1 MQNSTFL
8 GKKNY
13 LRAWHFT
20 TKLSSVKM
28 NSWQFALFNKKR
40 TRFFCCIFKF
50 LQQRCLFLSMAE
62 GEKEGSEFVTCEKR
76 IKWDIITYH
85 REYSQT
91 RRRPFQHTHT
101 YSHIHTRTY
110 MRRASSTHKHKEQ
123 SALGDKYQ
131 SLFLPSFTLL

>member
-1 MQNSTFL
+1 MRNNTFL

-28 NSWQFALFNKKR
+28 NSWQFALFNKKGHVFW
-40 TRFFCCIFKF
+40 FFFTF

-62 GEKEGSEFVTCEKR
+62 GGGGKKAVNFCEKR
-76 IKWDIITYH
+76 LKWDIITYH

-101 YSHIHTRTY
+101 YSHIHTRTHTY
-110 MRRASSTHKHKEQ
+110 VHAQGIIHPQTQRTISPR
-123 SALGDKYQ
+123 
-131 SLFLPSFTLL
+131 